1 VTQAVKRTPADVL
14 RQARRRDSD
23 RKRDQVFRTVDAMKR
38 DGIPITFAAV
48 ARTAKVSQ
56 WLVYADGVREY
67 ISTAHDA
74 QTAEPSRNKRIGRS
88 ASEASLRTDLE
99 LAKQDNRRLR
109 NEINHLKKAMRE
121 RLGTQLEVVS
131 TATLRQR
138 IDELTEA
145 NNHYRSENVSLATER
160 DEARA
165 RLRIVEDDLAA
176 ARASIRRMIREHSQ
190 APARQ
195 PQMTDTQ
202 AIPTTAQPKMA
213 ERS

>member
-38 DGIPITFAAV
+38 DGTPITFAAV

-67 ISTAHDA
+67 ISTARDA
-74 QTAEPSRNKRIGRS
+74 QTVEPSRNKRIGRS

-109 NEINHLKKAMRE
+109 NEVDRLKNALRE
-121 RLGTQLEVVS
+121 RLGTELEVVS
-131 TATLRQR
+131 TETLRQR
-138 IDELTEA
+138 IDELTET
-145 NNHYRSENVSLATER
+145 NNRYRSDNQRLTAQLSEVRSQLETTEN
-160 DEARA
+160 
-165 RLRIVEDDLAA
+165 DLTA
-176 ARASIRRMIREHSQ
+176 ARTSLRRMIREQ
-190 APARQ
+190 TAGIAP
-195 PQMTDTQ
+195 
-202 AIPTTAQPKMA
+202 
-213 ERS
+213 